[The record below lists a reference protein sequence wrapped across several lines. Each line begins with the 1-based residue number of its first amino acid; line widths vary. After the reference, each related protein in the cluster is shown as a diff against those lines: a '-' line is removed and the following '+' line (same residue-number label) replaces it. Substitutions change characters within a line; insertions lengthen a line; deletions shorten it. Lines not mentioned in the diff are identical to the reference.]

1 MILTNKLT
9 EEQVMEVSNLM
20 AYCKTVDGAI
30 SCIQMCTHLNFNRE
44 MNCWFLVY
52 EVSSKTEVVV
62 NKLQEQEDQQVS
74 QLIGVGAIF
83 APSSLE
89 AELSMAVHPDFR
101 RQGIATQIQ
110 KAAQEEILYW
120 KVPEFLLV
128 WDNQSL
134 TGKSYVQEQKAQL
147 HHTEYTLK
155 YDAQGRQKNSMA
167 LDCLVQDD
175 CTSKENSSTQKEAV
189 PLIIR
194 EATQE
199 DVLVITDI
207 CVSAFGGI
215 HEETRRYTQAN
226 MDNPMRQSYVGIYR
240 GVVCSCVVGTE
251 PDQTSINGVAVLKT
265 LQGQGIGRAFLEQ
278 VLQKLLKNYSEI
290 WIDVD
295 NSNASAYHLY
305 KKLGFVETSIIHYE
319 SIELGV

>member
-1 MILTNKLT
+1 MILTNILT
-9 EEQVMEVSNLM
+9 DTQVVEVTNLM
-20 AYCKTVDGAI
+20 AHCKTADGAI
-30 SCIQMCTHLNFNRE
+30 TCIQMCTHLNFNRE

-52 EVSSKTEVVV
+52 EV
-62 NKLQEQEDQQVS
+62 NEQRLV
-74 QLIGVGAIF
+74 GVGAIF

-89 AELSMAVHPDFR
+89 AELSIAVHPEFR

-110 KAAQEEILYW
+110 KTAKEEVVYW
-120 KVPEFLLV
+120 KVPEMLIV

-134 TGKSYVQEQKAQL
+134 AGKAYVQKQKAQL

-155 YDAQGRQKNSMA
+155 YDAHGRQKNSMV

-175 CTSKENSSTQKEAV
+175 GSSMENSSTQKEAV

-199 DVLVITDI
+199 DVQVITDI

-226 MDNPMRQSYVGIYR
+226 MDNPMRESYVGIYK
-240 GVVCSCVVGTE
+240 GEVVCSCVVGTE
-251 PDQTSINGVAVLKT
+251 PDQTSINGVAVHKA

-278 VLQKLLKNYSEI
+278 VIHKLLKNYSEI

-305 KKLGFVETSIIHYE
+305 KKLGFVETSVIHYE
-319 SIELGV
+319 SIKMGV